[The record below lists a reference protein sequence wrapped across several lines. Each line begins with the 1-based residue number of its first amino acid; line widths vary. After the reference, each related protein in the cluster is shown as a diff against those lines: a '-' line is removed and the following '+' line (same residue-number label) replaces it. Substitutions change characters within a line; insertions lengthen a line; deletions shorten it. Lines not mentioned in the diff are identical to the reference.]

1 MLTRLVGS
9 TYYSRLVLK
18 QAEQVTSI
26 DSRPSDSLALALQGK
41 TPIFASKELMRQV
54 ILLGPPPGPGFEEVK
69 KKLETIQMLL
79 QAQSNPDTGDEFPAE
94 NCHRPRTYSYPWA

>member
-1 MLTRLVGS
+1 MERIVLTRLVGS
-9 TYYSRLVLK
+9 TYYSRLVLR

-54 ILLGPPPGPGFEEVK
+54 LRPGLTSSSDV
-69 KKLETIQMLL
+69 T
-79 QAQSNPDTGDEFPAE
+79 SFPM
-94 NCHRPRTYSYPWA
+94 